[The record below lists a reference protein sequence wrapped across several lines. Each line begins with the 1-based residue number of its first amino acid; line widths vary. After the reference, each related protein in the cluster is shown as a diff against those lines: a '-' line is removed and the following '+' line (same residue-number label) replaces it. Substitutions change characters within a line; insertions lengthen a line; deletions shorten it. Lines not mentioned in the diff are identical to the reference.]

1 VSGNLFRRLL
11 YFTITTQTYLVFSE
25 EQGPDGRGPARL
37 GIEQQC
43 VCLLFDFSLHYYILL
58 GNGQSVVF
66 QLLLKCHTHGP
77 MEERERKSRNPLIKS
92 RAGGILIFKII
103 SLKAITTS
111 PVF

>member
-1 VSGNLFRRLL
+1 
-11 YFTITTQTYLVFSE
+11 
-25 EQGPDGRGPARL
+25 
-37 GIEQQC
+37 
-43 VCLLFDFSLHYYILL
+43 
-58 GNGQSVVF
+58 
-66 QLLLKCHTHGP
+66 